1 MFTKH
6 FARIVCRQ
14 ELENDDVE
22 LFFDVVQSVVDT
34 KLITAY
40 DQDKEEVGVE
50 VIAYVSEDD
59 NGLLYIYEIV
69 LAEEIDA
76 EEGNDISYALFQEF
90 DETTFTFE
98 ASIEVQMQVTVLL
111 IDDQYLAFD
120 EDGAVI
126 TDRSILEQ
134 LSFEPFVGTRYVN
147 NIQVDNNTE
156 DAIITPLDINI
167 NLNTQR

>member
-1 MFTKH
+1 MFKKH

-22 LFFDVVQSVVDT
+22 LFFDVVQSVVET

-50 VIAYVSEDD
+50 VISYVSEDD
-59 NGLLYIYEIV
+59 NGLLFIYEVI
-69 LAEEIDA
+69 LAEEIDS

-90 DETTFTFE
+90 DDTTFTFE
-98 ASIEVQMQVTVLL
+98 ASIEIQMKVTVLL

-120 EDGAVI
+120 EDGGMI
-126 TDRSILEQ
+126 TDRKFKKLRLNCVRILRTK
-134 LSFEPFVGTRYVN
+134 FE
-147 NIQVDNNTE
+147 
-156 DAIITPLDINI
+156 
-167 NLNTQR
+167 

>member
-69 LAEEIDA
+69 IAEEIDA

-98 ASIEVQMQVTVLL
+98 ASIEVQMKVTVLL

-120 EDGAVI
+120 EDGAMI

>member
-98 ASIEVQMQVTVLL
+98 ASIEVQMKVTVLL

>member
-1 MFTKH
+1 MTK
-6 FARIVCRQ
+6 
-14 ELENDDVE
+14 DDVE

-98 ASIEVQMQVTVLL
+98 ASIEV
-111 IDDQYLAFD
+111 
-120 EDGAVI
+120 
-126 TDRSILEQ
+126 
-134 LSFEPFVGTRYVN
+134 
-147 NIQVDNNTE
+147 
-156 DAIITPLDINI
+156 
-167 NLNTQR
+167 

>member
-1 MFTKH
+1 MK
-6 FARIVCRQ
+6 
-14 ELENDDVE
+14 
-22 LFFDVVQSVVDT
+22 
-34 KLITAY
+34 
-40 DQDKEEVGVE
+40 
-50 VIAYVSEDD
+50 
-59 NGLLYIYEIV
+59 
-69 LAEEIDA
+69 
-76 EEGNDISYALFQEF
+76 
-90 DETTFTFE
+90 
-98 ASIEVQMQVTVLL
+98 VTVLL

-134 LSFEPFVGTRYVN
+134 LSFEPFVGNRYVN

>member
-6 FARIVCRQ
+6 FARIVCRK

-98 ASIEVQMQVTVLL
+98 ASIEV
-111 IDDQYLAFD
+111 
-120 EDGAVI
+120 
-126 TDRSILEQ
+126 
-134 LSFEPFVGTRYVN
+134 
-147 NIQVDNNTE
+147 
-156 DAIITPLDINI
+156 
-167 NLNTQR
+167 